1 MIFESSALLSF
12 SEDIQNRSFTDWIK
26 AHISFM
32 YPLHA
37 YNGRVRI
44 EGNMFMFSGA
54 ERKTGNDFQLNIFRN
69 EIEELY
75 LGYDNV
81 FTVFETRNL
90 GFGWKPIRITFT
102 RNQRTL
108 RLYLIVNYSLGK
120 TDNAIWLEI
129 LKNWLRA

>member
-12 SEDIQNRSFTDWIK
+12 SEDIQNRSFADWLK

-32 YPLHA
+32 FPLHA
-37 YNGRVRI
+37 YYGHVRI
-44 EGNMFMFSGA
+44 EGNMLMFSGT
-54 ERKTGNDFQLNIFRN
+54 ERKTGNDFQLAIFRS

-75 LGYDNV
+75 HGYDDV
-81 FTVFETRNL
+81 FTLFETRNL
-90 GFGWKPIRITFT
+90 GFGWKPLRIKFT
-102 RNQRTL
+102 QNQRTFK
-108 RLYLIVNYSLGK
+108 LYLIVNYSLGR